1 MNDDTYVHT
10 DDGIDPLEHA
20 FCAAVGKALHAI
32 LNPETVTEFDNMD
45 ERDWDALRAY
55 AESRLREID
64 GPEF

>member
-1 MNDDTYVHT
+1 MNDDTYIHVGS
-10 DDGIDPLEHA
+10 DVAPLEDA
-20 FCAAVGKALHAI
+20 FCVALGKALRAI
-32 LNPETVTEFDNMD
+32 VGMTDFNNLT